1 MKKVIHLEEN
11 SPSVFYD
18 GRASQ
23 NARQHLFFFC
33 LRHID
38 TIPWK
43 GEWPDVVET
52 LGELAY
58 VKSVVEDL
66 VIGRKVDMEE
76 GSRKS
81 ASDASTA

>member
-1 MKKVIHLEEN
+1 
-11 SPSVFYD
+11 
-18 GRASQ
+18 
-23 NARQHLFFFC
+23 

-58 VKSVVEDL
+58 VKPVVEDL
-66 VIGRKVDMEE
+66 VIGRKFDMEE